1 MSHELAYS
9 VTLTPDESDGGF
21 VVTFADV
28 PEAITQ
34 GVDLTDALTQA
45 SDALEEAIAGRIR
58 RGDAIPVPSEA
69 EAGQLIVP
77 VPALTAAKAALYL
90 ALRGAGITKSE
101 LAARL
106 HCDEKEVRR
115 LLDPTHLS
123 KLPRIQE
130 ALAVLGKRIAVRLVD
145 EAA

>member
-1 MSHELAYS
+1 MSLELAYP
-9 VTLTPDESDGGF
+9 VTLTSDETDGGF
-21 VVTFADV
+21 VVTFQDV

-34 GVDLTDALTQA
+34 GDDLTGALANA

-58 RGDAIPVPSEA
+58 RGDPIPEPSEA
-69 EAGQLIVP
+69 GAGQFILP

-90 ALRGAGITKSE
+90 ALQEAGLTKSE

-115 LLDPTHLS
+115 LLDPTHPS

-130 ALAVLGKRIAVRLVD
+130 ALAALGQRLAVRVVD